1 MESEAESRVREGMRM
16 ILIALLLSACAA
28 YPKIDWPAG
37 TSGGVTPAL
46 LPQSQIPGASAAADP
61 GGALVAH
68 AAALRG
74 WAGSVAR

>member
-1 MESEAESRVREGMRM
+1 M
-16 ILIALLLSACAA
+16 ILIALMLSACSA

-37 TSGGVTPAL
+37 PAAGAAPAL
-46 LPQSQIPGASAAADP
+46 LPQSEILGATGAMGVASDP
-61 GGALVAH
+61 SGVLVAR

>member
-1 MESEAESRVREGMRM
+1 MRM
-16 ILIALLLSACAA
+16 ILIALMLSACSA

-37 TSGGVTPAL
+37 PRAGAAPVL
-46 LPQSQIPGASAAADP
+46 LPQSEIGGTSGDADP
-61 GGALVAH
+61 GGALVAR